1 MTTTRLPAA
10 LEALALDRTTT
21 LLVPPEADRQPCGA
35 LFLWP
40 AKVAHLANVR
50 RKPPTLIPGTW
61 WIVSWRLWEPGR
73 LELLNPTTW
82 RRRPLGT
89 PQALPALELEGV
101 VVKDRPQPVLET
113 LGLVVR
119 FQLEAVIWR
128 RNLERPEP
136 RRLRAVKLN
145 PDGQNLVAHDL
156 DRDAP
161 RSFKLAD
168 LVGVS
173 LAEGQP
179 VPTWGPAGYELPGGD
194 R

>member
-61 WIVSWRLWEPGR
+61 WIVSWRLGEPGR

-161 RSFKLAD
+161 QVLQAGRPGGGLP
-168 LVGVS
+168 GR
-173 LAEGQP
+173 
-179 VPTWGPAGYELPGGD
+179 GPARPHLGARWLRAPG